1 MRLLRLAWRNVFR
14 HRRRTLITFAAIA
27 VGLGYM
33 ILMDSFMGGF
43 EVYSMRNF
51 VDQEAGHLKIHA
63 AGYRGE
69 ENSMPVDI
77 VIERPA
83 AVMARL
89 RDDLGFDRTTPRTWF
104 RGQLSNGADELPVV
118 GIGLDTVTD
127 GRVFDYPAAVKRGRF
142 FHDRLELLVGQNLAQ
157 DLGVDTGDYVTV
169 LARTRAGSWN
179 AFDFTVVGLLGTSDM
194 FIDMNTVV
202 MPLGTADELLG
213 MGGAVTEIA
222 VRLKGMGAAA
232 PAKKRFEAAGF
243 TGLEAWTWREL
254 GELVFQITGTKRA
267 AGFVLV
273 LVVIIIA
280 AVGIVNTML
289 MAVMER
295 TREIGT
301 LRALGFGSREVV
313 TLFIWEGGLI
323 GFLGSVVGVAFGVGA
338 AVFLDMLKLDMTG
351 LMMGFEKLLP
361 MRMILYTE
369 VDPLFV
375 AQVMLLGIGVSL
387 LATLLPARRAAR
399 IQPAEALR
407 HV

>member
-27 VGLGYM
+27 FGLGYM
-33 ILMDSFMGGF
+33 IIMDSFMGGF

-51 VDQEAGHLKIHA
+51 VDQEAGHLKVHA
-63 AGYRGE
+63 AGYRDE
-69 ENSMPVDI
+69 ENAMPVDI
-77 VIERPA
+77 VIDQPA

-89 RDDLGFDRTTPRTWF
+89 RDELGFDRTTPRTWF
-104 RGQLSNGADELPVV
+104 RGQLSDGTDQLPVV
-118 GIGLDTVTD
+118 GIGIDTVTD
-127 GRVFDYPAAVKRGRF
+127 GRVFDYPATVSRGRF
-142 FHDRLELLVGQNLAQ
+142 FHDRLELLVGQNLAH
-157 DLGVDTGDYVTV
+157 DMGIDTGDFVTL
-169 LARTRAGSWN
+169 LARTRAGAWN
-179 AFDFTVVGLLGTSDM
+179 ALDFTVVGLLGTADM
-194 FIDMNTVV
+194 FIDMGAVV

-213 MGGAVTEIA
+213 MDGAVTEIA
-222 VRLKGMGAAA
+222 VRLNGMAAAA
-232 PAKKRFEAAGF
+232 PAKKRFEEAGF
-243 TGLEAWTWREL
+243 SGLEAWTWREL

-267 AGFVLV
+267 GGFL
-273 LVVIIIA
+273 LTMVIIIIA
-280 AVGIVNTML
+280 TVGIVNTML

-301 LRALGFGSREVV
+301 LRALGFGSRQVV
-313 TLFIWEGGLI
+313 GLFLWEGGLI
-323 GFLGSVVGVAFGVGA
+323 GVFGSVAGVAFGVCASVALG
-338 AVFLDMLKLDMTG
+338 LMRLDMTN
-351 LMMGFEKLLP
+351 LMMGFEKILP

-375 AQVMLLGIGVSL
+375 LRAALLGIVVSL